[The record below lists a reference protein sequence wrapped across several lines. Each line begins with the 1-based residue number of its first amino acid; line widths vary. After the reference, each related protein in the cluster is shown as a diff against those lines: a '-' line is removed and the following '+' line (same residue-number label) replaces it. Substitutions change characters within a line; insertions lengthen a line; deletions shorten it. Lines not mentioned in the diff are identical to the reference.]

1 MTNPTPEITQV
12 VEAVPGTTTP
22 ISQASTPTVNSS
34 TGPSPAKVEGKIRR
48 FDFGFIPI
56 PTYLRHHPEKPFHF
70 TLALNIFFG
79 IASTLTVGNLYY
91 CQPILVRLAQSF
103 GVTDEE
109 ITIIPTLTQAGY
121 AVGLL
126 LISPLGDLV
135 RRRQLLLLLGCMIG
149 AFTLGLALAPSKNIF
164 GGLSFVMGV
173 FTVVPQIMIPL
184 AADLAP
190 PERRASAI
198 SIVLSGLLLG
208 ILFARVISGIIAN
221 FASWRIIYWISCGL
235 QFGNVFAMWLF
246 VPDYPA
252 KNTGLSYLGILYTMA
267 RYAVTEPT
275 LIQCCLI
282 GFLSSA
288 VFVNFWVNL
297 TFLLDDAP
305 YNYSTL
311 GIGLFGLIGMMGVMT
326 APLVGRFVDK
336 LDGWTTTVIAIMG
349 GIGFQAIYTGA
360 AGINIGAVVV
370 ACFGIDVA
378 SQMNQVSNSSRIY
391 ALVHNYAFLNHF
403 NHTLPSSIEPLAR
416 ARMNAVFIISLFLG
430 QVMGTSVG
438 TQVYLKYGWRP
449 SGALALGFYGLQLIL
464 LFIRGPKV
472 GRKTWLGW
480 KAAPKE
486 PEAAAPNQAQARAEK
501 DAEAQEVRQVE
512 NS

>member
-1 MTNPTPEITQV
+1 MTSPTPEAIQAA
-12 VEAVPGTTTP
+12 EAAPGISTP
-22 ISQASTPTVNSS
+22 VSEASTPTMNSS
-34 TGPSPAKVEGKIRR
+34 TDPEPAKVEESIRR
-48 FDFGFIPI
+48 FDYGFIPI
-56 PTYLRHHPEKPFHF
+56 PKYLRHHPDKPFHF

-91 CQPILVRLAQSF
+91 FRLAQSF

-121 AVGLL
+121 AIGLL

-164 GGLSFVMGV
+164 GGLSFIMGV

-208 ILFARVISGIIAN
+208 ILFARVISGVIAN
-221 FASWRIIYWISCGL
+221 FASWRIIYWMSCGL

-252 KNTGLSYLGILYTMA
+252 KNTGLSYFGILYTMA

-297 TFLLDDAP
+297 TFLLDEAP

-311 GIGLFGLIGMMGVMT
+311 AIGLFGLIGMLGVMT

-336 LDGWTTTVIAIMG
+336 LNGWTTTVIAIMG
-349 GIGFQAIYTGA
+349 GIAFQAIYTGA

-370 ACFGIDVA
+370 ACFGLDVA

-391 ALVHNYAFLNHF
+391 A
-403 NHTLPSSIEPLAR
+403 IEPLAR

-449 SGALALGFYGLQLIL
+449 SGALALGFYGLQLFF
-464 LFIRGPKV
+464 LFLRGPNV
-472 GRKTWLGW
+472 ARKTWLGW

-486 PEAAAPNQAQARAEK
+486 PAETPNQAQVRTEK
-501 DAEAQEVRQVE
+501 DTEAQEVRQVE

>member
-1 MTNPTPEITQV
+1 MTNPTPEASQT
-12 VEAVPGTTTP
+12 VEATHGASSPTSG
-22 ISQASTPTVNSS
+22 ASTPTVHSS
-34 TGPSPAKVEGKIRR
+34 TDPSPVKENIRK
-48 FDFGFIPI
+48 FDFGFLPI
-56 PTYLRHHPEKPFHF
+56 PRYLRHDPLKPFHF

-79 IASTLTVGNLYY
+79 LASTLTVGNLYY
-91 CQPILVRLAQSF
+91 CQPILVRLAESF
-103 GVTDEE
+103 GVSDEE

-135 RRRQLLLLLGCMIG
+135 RRRQLLLLLGVMIG
-149 AFTLGLALAPSKNIF
+149 AFTLGMALAPTKNIF
-164 GGLSFVMGV
+164 GGISFIMGV

-208 ILFARVISGIIAN
+208 ILFARVISGIIAD
-221 FASWRIIYWISCGL
+221 FASWRIIYWMSCGI
-235 QFGNVFAMWLF
+235 QFANVFAMWLF

-252 KNTGLSYLGILYTMA
+252 KNTGLSYFGILYTMA

-311 GIGLFGLIGMMGVMT
+311 AIGLFGLIGMLGVMT

-336 LDGWTTTVIAIMG
+336 LNGWTTTLLAIMV

-360 AGINIGAVVV
+360 AGLNIGAVVV
-370 ACFGIDVA
+370 SCFGLDVA

-391 ALVHNYAFLNHF
+391 A
-403 NHTLPSSIEPLAR
+403 IEPLAR

-449 SGALALGFYGLQLIL
+449 SGALALGFYGLQLIF
-464 LFIRGPKV
+464 LFLRGHKV
-472 GRKTWLGW
+472 PRKTWLGW
-480 KAAPKE
+480 KSGLKEATESAAPT
-486 PEAAAPNQAQARAEK
+486 PNKAQEQTSR
-501 DAEAQEVRQVE
+501 DPEAQEVRADE
-512 NS
+512 KP